1 MTNKIVETRHLVY
14 ERRDCKKDLLVHIE
28 HSRRVKQISK
38 YILGE
43 MKNEEVFDYLV
54 VFMVDVDYF
63 RL

>member
-1 MTNKIVETRHLVY
+1 MTNKIVETRLPVY
-14 ERRDCKKDLLVHIE
+14 ERRDCKKDLLVHIK

-43 MKNEEVFDYLV
+43 MKNEEVSDYLV
-54 VFMVDVDYF
+54 VFMFVVEYF